1 MTKLKT
7 LLTSEKSAVY
17 ELPDL
22 AALTGPALKKTR
34 WAKGLVSKTY
44 VLTGDI
50 SREAEVLAAL
60 PADLAVWGLY
70 SAQKADLVV
79 PANVA
84 FTPSIRRVG
93 LKKFEDVK
101 QAYLATRAS
110 WQSARTGA
118 LTPRQ
123 AAETEEVIKNL
134 LPEALNVYFEISR
147 KPAGMLL
154 LNSYC
159 DYLGEA
165 AELIPWVWVDPALE
179 AHESKILRAA
189 MAAWLQ
195 GSITGSAQAYVAADN
210 PRGRDFF
217 KEMGFMLEAVCV
229 MKEK

>member
-1 MTKLKT
+1 MKKLELIST
-7 LLTSEKSAVY
+7 TDKSAVY
-17 ELPDL
+17 NQPDL
-22 AALTGPALKKTR
+22 AALTGPELKKMR

-60 PADLAVWGLY
+60 PSDLAVWGLY
-70 SAQKADLVV
+70 AAQKADLVV

-110 WQSARTGA
+110 WQSARPGA

-134 LPEALNVYFEISR
+134 LPEALNVYFEVSR

-165 AELIPWVWVDPALE
+165 AELIPWVWVDPALG
-179 AHESKILRAA
+179 AHERGILHAA

-195 GSITGSAQAYVAADN
+195 GSITASVHAYVAADN
-210 PRGRDFF
+210 PRAQEFF
-217 KEMGFMLEAVCV
+217 KAMGFALEAVYV